1 MAPSFK
7 ISFPLPRRPSAS
19 PSTATPGSQYSNQ
32 SNHDDSPIFHP
43 GTKAERTLGT
53 SEPERPDRKKK
64 PSRKERKQLGKSP
77 SFMSV
82 TLSEIDGEPAH
93 GSDGFPF
100 PGMLTPDERQQP
112 PTRHPGRKGSSPLL
126 GELFANGSTTGETLS
141 INNSPQARRAG
152 SATTLRSHYDSAKV
166 PLPISQQT
174 SASSA
179 RDMALRK
186 GFPPISNPSDF
197 RKVDGIEP
205 AKPGTAHDRNVSG
218 ESKVSHTSKLSGNSL
233 KKINGTP
240 RRRPSVTDPPTLYP
254 NADRAFHP
262 VSPPHALINSTL
274 PKTLPPNDQPAR
286 LKWWQRKIS
295 SPRTSPPTLSE
306 DNQNVDAFEENFSSV
321 KVNVKKPKLGNTG
334 NRNWF
339 DGLEDDEQTFGD
351 LQHPETLQPQNHG
364 KPAPPLSISEVM
376 SREARPSQIT
386 SRKSSFSN
394 KSQHPGPSDRKLSFR
409 LDSPPRSSAITSSS
423 VPKIPQSTPIHH
435 ETRSLNSNTSRKPS
449 HGGMDLQVDSFL
461 ELSSSSSEDEGG
473 GGSAPFE
480 AQPTHAHLRDRV
492 SKEKASHNN
501 EVFGGRA
508 HEVKPIKL
516 RSQLNRT
523 ASRPISKRSTSSE
536 FVPPVPR
543 IPDHPRISQR
553 TSSTRWREIM
563 EEKAASTESTIDSGA
578 SSFNENVNTRRAHS
592 SRTKKKLNIRGS
604 RLMKVTSEEEKLLEA
619 MRDKRASIRHDDF
632 EKGFKTAMQLQDIVA
647 RPKTAGADGSTSR
660 SSTVYGSRS
669 SISPPPQDYGL
680 RRQLTGSRLS
690 ASVDDLLLEDAYP
703 FPEVPRKEAREEPFL
718 TDWVPPSL
726 KSPMGFVSAPK
737 ASPSLSFGPS
747 DILPSTPTSHNS
759 PLTPSP
765 GHSMLYGRN
774 GTLSPPRGI
783 MAMNKLGHERKTT
796 GSSSVVMLDGI
807 EHHAAQLDEEN
818 WAMDRW

>member
-32 SNHDDSPIFHP
+32 SNHDDSPIIHP

-53 SEPERPDRKKK
+53 SEPERPERKKK

-100 PGMLTPDERQQP
+100 PGMLTPSERQLP
-112 PTRHPGRKGSSPLL
+112 PTRYPGRKGSSPLL
-126 GELFANGSTTGETLS
+126 GELFANGLSNGGNATTST
-141 INNSPQARRAG
+141 SPQARRAG
-152 SATTLRSHYDSAKV
+152 SATTLRSHYDSTKV

-186 GFPPISNPSDF
+186 GFPPISSPSDF

-205 AKPGTAHDRNVSG
+205 PKPGISHGRNVSE
-218 ESKVSHTSKLSGNSL
+218 ESKVSRTSKVSGGSI
-233 KKINGTP
+233 KKISGTP

-254 NADRAFHP
+254 DADRIFRP

-274 PKTLPPNDQPAR
+274 PKTLPLNDPPAR
-286 LKWWQRKIS
+286 LKWWQRKTS
-295 SPRTSPPTLSE
+295 SPKISPAMPSD
-306 DNQNVDAFEENFSSV
+306 DNQNVDAFEENFSSI
-321 KVNVKKPKLGNTG
+321 KVNVKKPKLGKTG

-339 DGLEDDEQTFGD
+339 DGLEDDEQTLED
-351 LQHPETLQPQNHG
+351 LEHPETLRPQDYG
-364 KPAPPLSISEVM
+364 KSDPPLSISEIM
-376 SREARPSQIT
+376 SREARPLQVT
-386 SRKSSFSN
+386 SRKSSISN
-394 KSQHPGPSDRKLSFR
+394 KSQQNAPSDRKLSFR
-409 LDSPPRSSAITSSS
+409 LDSPPRSSTITSSS
-423 VPKIPQSTPIHH
+423 IPKIPRSTPTHH
-435 ETRSLNSNTSRKPS
+435 ETRSLNSNASRKPS
-449 HGGMDLQVDSFL
+449 HKGMDLQVDSFL
-461 ELSSSSSEDEGG
+461 ELSSSSEDEDGR
-473 GGSAPFE
+473 SNKPFE
-480 AQPTHAHLRDRV
+480 AQPPHANLRIRV
-492 SKEKASHNN
+492 SSEKAGQND
-501 EVFGGRA
+501 EVPAGRA
-508 HEVKPIKL
+508 RDVKPIKV

-543 IPDHPRISQR
+543 IPDNPRISQR

-563 EEKAASTESTIDSGA
+563 EEKAASTESTVDSGA
-578 SSFNENVNTRRAHS
+578 SSFNENINARRAHS
-592 SRTKKKLNIRGS
+592 SRTKKKLDIRGS

-619 MRDKRASIRHDDF
+619 MRDKRASIRQDDF

-669 SISPPPQDYGL
+669 SISPPPQDYGI
-680 RRQLTGSRLS
+680 RRQLAGSRLS

-718 TDWVPPSL
+718 KDWVPPSL

-737 ASPSLSFGPS
+737 ASPSLSFGLS
-747 DILPSTPTSHNS
+747 DMLPSTPTSHNS

-774 GTLSPPRGI
+774 DTLSPPRSVT
-783 MAMNKLGHERKTT
+783 AVNKLGHERKRT

-807 EHHAAQLDEEN
+807 DHHATQLDEEN
-818 WAMDRW
+818 WAMHRW